1 MKGFLNF
8 CQAGNVFKGDM
19 SEPDRRDESPQREEA
34 GGETDTDDAESA
46 QPTA

>member
-19 SEPDRRDESPQREEA
+19 SEPDGRDKCRPPGIGLA
-34 GGETDTDDAESA
+34 GIFHLADFSV
-46 QPTA
+46 